1 MIEEVRYNNKIL
13 SPQERAEFCKM
24 ADATIK
30 DFSDSIQGL
39 QECMEEI
46 KSCEESEFNKVFRI
60 IIEVG
65 RFIGYSFCDCVVL
78 TKYFIITANPYEK
91 SFFRGKLQ
99 VQLNESFKKLYGFKE
114 KDQRE
119 SIVQDLLKL
128 CQCFLASGQSILR
141 LCQI

>member
-24 ADATIK
+24 ADTTIK

-65 RFIGYSFCDCVVL
+65 RFIGYSFCDCVVI
-78 TKYFIITANPYEK
+78 FHNNSK
-91 SFFRGKLQ
+91 SIRKKFF
-99 VQLNESFKKLYGFKE
+99 
-114 KDQRE
+114 
-119 SIVQDLLKL
+119 
-128 CQCFLASGQSILR
+128 
-141 LCQI
+141 